1 MQVGDIVL
9 IIDYSSFVIS
19 SWKTLPTIGKI
30 VKIETNGKYQT
41 SIYKI
46 NFLGFANAYHLRQDD
61 IMKIG

>member
-1 MQVGDIVL
+1 MQVGDIIV

-30 VKIETNGKYQT
+30 VKIETNGQYGP

-46 NFLGFANAYHLRQDD
+46 NFPGFANAYHLRQVD